1 MEFDPA
7 ELARWTGGQWSAPP
21 PPSVNGLHF
30 DTRRLEPGAGFVAL
44 SHGKRDGHDFL
55 EAASESGAA
64 CAIVEQK
71 CGGPLPQLVVA
82 NAMKALADIGQAQRE
97 RYRNPVIGITGSC
110 GKTSTKAMLQAC
122 LGVSRCHATPGNW
135 NNCIGVPMTLFGLDS
150 ETQDFA
156 VIEAGIS
163 EPGEMKRLSGMIQ
176 PDLVIVTQIG
186 SAHLE
191 GLGNREGV
199 AREKLQLMAQARS
212 EARLV
217 VPESVYAFSEC
228 KAYADRTCLVLEGA
242 APVPEPAP
250 AQVVRY
256 ERTDE
261 GIKILEVLYSFASA
275 SPGMCSNAALAIV
288 ATQILGADLAVGKA
302 ALASWQPDAKRGQCL
317 EHNNQ
322 IFYVDCYNANPD
334 SMRDA
339 MTAFEATVPT
349 EAGRAYVLGAMN
361 ELGHAAVGLHE
372 ALGRSLR
379 LRQKDRLWL
388 VGPSELTDAYLAG
401 AEAAGVLPEQIVS
414 STSVDE
420 IKSGIAA
427 FEGAVFLKG
436 SRCFKLE
443 SLLPET
449 LKLKTTQP

>member
-1 MEFDPA
+1 MHFDPA
-7 ELARWTGGQWSAPP
+7 ELACWTGGQWSASPP
-21 PPSVNGLHF
+21 ASIDGLHF
-30 DTRRLEPGAGFVAL
+30 DTRHLQPGAGFIAL
-44 SHGKRDGHDFL
+44 SHGMRDGHDFL
-55 EAASESGAA
+55 EAALESGAS
-64 CAIVEQK
+64 CAIVEKK
-71 CGGPLPQLVVA
+71 CGGSLPQLVVT

-97 RYRNPVIGITGSC
+97 RYRKPVIGITGSC

-122 LGVSRCHATPGNW
+122 LGASRCHATPGNW
-135 NNCIGVPMTLFGLDS
+135 NNTIGVPLTLFGLDS
-150 ETQDFA
+150 ENQDYG

-163 EPGEMKRLSGMIQ
+163 EPGEMRALSAMIQ

-191 GLGNREGV
+191 GLGSIEGV
-199 AREKLQLMAQARS
+199 ACEKSQLLAHARS
-212 EARLV
+212 DARLL
-217 VPESVYAFSEC
+217 VPESVYAFPEF
-228 KAYADRTCLVLEGA
+228 KAHADRTCLVLEGEV
-242 APVPEPAP
+242 PIPEPVP

-256 ERTDE
+256 ERTE
-261 GIKILEVLYSFASA
+261 TGIKLLEVEYPFASA

-288 ATQILGADLAVGKA
+288 ATQLLGADLALGKS
-302 ALASWQPDAKRGQCL
+302 ALAAWEPDEQRGQCL
-317 EHNNQ
+317 EHGNQ

-361 ELGHAAVGLHE
+361 ELGQASVALHE

-379 LRQKDRLWL
+379 LRPKDRLWL
-388 VGPSELTDAYLAG
+388 VGPDELTAAYVVG
-401 AEAAGVLPEQIVS
+401 AEAAGVLPEQMVTARS
-414 STSVDE
+414 ADE

-436 SRCFKLE
+436 SRCFTLE
-443 SLLPET
+443 ALLPET
-449 LKLKTTQP
+449 LKLKLTRT